1 MKNILT
7 FSLFLFTFCFSLAA
21 FAAYDDIKPGARTD
35 KVLNSVEWENTN
47 DVVLA
52 ESTAEGVL
60 SAFVADE
67 ASARALLAQVK
78 GAYRT
83 DPLVLCQVAA
93 VSQWVMSPE
102 PCWICF
108 WKPSPAEGRKVWV
121 KTLLR
126 TAEGSRDTYVK
137 MACLDQLRW
146 CGCDCPCVLKRIRA
160 VGAQGDK
167 PVKDFSEMVVRE
179 LTGKSIG
186 L

>member
-1 MKNILT
+1 MKRILV
-7 FSLFLFTFCFSLAA
+7 FLVLVAVGSAA
-21 FAAYDDIKPGARTD
+21 VAAYDDIKPGARTD

-47 DVVLA
+47 DVALA
-52 ESTAEGVL
+52 EATAEDALAG
-60 SAFVADE
+60 FVADE

-78 GAYRT
+78 GAYRS

-102 PCWICF
+102 PCWLCF

-121 KTLLR
+121 KALLV
-126 TAEGSRDTYVK
+126 TAEETKDAYVK

-160 VGAQGDK
+160 IGARGDK
-167 PVKDFSEMVVRE
+167 SVRDFSEMVVRE